1 MIPTNTIRAL
11 PLIASMLGNKLGVK
25 VDIGNRENACTDG
38 NTIYFPSL
46 PWILMKSC
54 IILSVASLTM
64 NPLIS
69 GLPIFKFWTMQ
80 I

>member
-46 PWILMKSC
+46 PVDTDDKCFFRASC
-54 IILSVASLTM
+54 FEFRHI
-64 NPLIS
+64 P
-69 GLPIFKFWTMQ
+69 
-80 I
+80 